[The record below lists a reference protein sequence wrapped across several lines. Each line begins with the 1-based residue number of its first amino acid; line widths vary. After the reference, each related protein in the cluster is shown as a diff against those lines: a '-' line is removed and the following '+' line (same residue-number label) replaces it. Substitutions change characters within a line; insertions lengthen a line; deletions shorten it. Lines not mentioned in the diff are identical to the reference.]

1 MSTNDTTDNIN
12 NFDMSKFNAFLD
24 NANSVLSCNAD
35 CQAQQAQQDLKE
47 KYLAAKTNLL
57 TAPAQVKTT
66 FKNFLIYSQGED
78 AYNQYTQQELQNKAS
93 EIVKTFKSTFQ
104 DSINEVK
111 SSIQTYG
118 GLLLNFTNIV
128 DLYKKLLK
136 ENKMLELKVKNMSSD
151 VLTNDRKT
159 YYEDQSINNLYFYYF
174 IMIIIYI
181 IILIVFA
188 ASIFLFPSQ
197 TPKKTNII
205 ILILLLIYPFIS
217 TPLFLFFGKIYY
229 KIIGVLPSNVYHD
242 L

>member
-12 NFDMSKFNAFLD
+12 GFDMSKFNDFLD
-24 NANSVLSCNAD
+24 KANSVLSCNEE
-35 CQAQQAQQDLKE
+35 CQAQQAQEDLKA

-78 AYNQYTQQELQNKAS
+78 AYNQYTQKELQNKAS
-93 EIVKTFKSTFQ
+93 EIVKTFLSSFQ
-104 DSINEVK
+104 DNISEVK

-118 GLLLNFTNIV
+118 GLLLNFTNII
-128 DLYKKLLK
+128 DLYKKLVK
-136 ENKMLELKVKNMSSD
+136 ENKILELKVKNMSSD

-188 ASIFLFPSQ
+188 VSIFLFPSQ